1 MVIFVAMT
9 AMLVGAALGQRFKV
23 FALVPTVLLF
33 SLAIFAYGI
42 IHNNN
47 LWSAFVVTVL
57 ALISLQFGYFTG
69 SVLRFLAAEK
79 QFKNGS
85 PRAMMQRTV
94 G

>member
-42 IHNNN
+42 IHNHN

-57 ALISLQFGYFTG
+57 ALIIPPVWLFHRIRPTLSCCREA
-69 SVLRFLAAEK
+69 V
-79 QFKNGS
+79 
-85 PRAMMQRTV
+85 
-94 G
+94 